1 MALKDLYKMT
11 KADRYTQDGR
21 EELNKAREA
30 ATEDARRIYKNG
42 EISETTG
49 LMKTPNGW
57 VPPTETKFGKV
68 KQNKEGQWGVQTKQG
83 KGSDFLK
90 HKSEKE
96 AKRALSNYTRG
107 YNTTERS
114 KQDPHSDYARQ
125 QKQWNKETEKI
136 RKNNNAERRAEHAS
150 HFQESKP
157 VLSQTDGKGNK
168 VEIKITESKGGGF
181 YIDKYVNGKHIGI
194 NNANTRESAETK
206 AKSMMEQHMADPE
219 YRAESIPE
227 PGPDRDDSPERQEYE
242 RQLAAQQAQ
251 RAADDPRGYGYEEP
265 PMEPAAPR
273 RESVSAGRMQKDLD
287 GNFWSRPEDFKE
299 DITSR
304 GWDVDEMTNEY
315 AVISNEAG
323 SQYEVR
329 FDDHSDDGDLTV
341 KRFKA
346 LQIDEDD
353 DDDSLEDAAPRQLTG
368 DCKIRVRK

>member
-150 HFQESKP
+150 HFQENKP

-194 NNANTRESAETK
+194 NNANTRESAKAK
-206 AKSMMEQHMADPE
+206 AKSMMEQHMADPDF
-219 YRAESIPE
+219 RAESKPLQHTSASPKVQESVYKDIKNNGLEDYTVEEIAKEYGTTRGDAEAIRARLNKDKLLDSLSFDLVDTTADIEEEYNAVEHSDNSRLPE
-227 PGPDRDDSPERQEYE
+227 FVRQQVENEYVNKINGEKWSDEEKDIIAEEVTRRIKERQ
-242 RQLAAQQAQ
+242 
-251 RAADDPRGYGYEEP
+251 
-265 PMEPAAPR
+265 
-273 RESVSAGRMQKDLD
+273 SK
-287 GNFWSRPEDFKE
+287 
-299 DITSR
+299 
-304 GWDVDEMTNEY
+304 
-315 AVISNEAG
+315 
-323 SQYEVR
+323 
-329 FDDHSDDGDLTV
+329 
-341 KRFKA
+341 
-346 LQIDEDD
+346 
-353 DDDSLEDAAPRQLTG
+353 DAAPRQLTG
-368 DCKIRVRK
+368 DCKIRIRK